1 MRLKKYNKLA
11 YLLLILILV
20 ALGIY
25 IYKLNTRKDKTEEI
39 KEKTLSDIQ
48 YIENKFVNL
57 FNQINNIKFENY
69 TISVVKENKE
79 ESKEESSSNSSSGV
93 DSGKNKSGSSKEK
106 ENQNN
111 SEESSKQEDSS
122 KKQYKLEEQSVLTQE
137 GDIDWKQI
145 KNDVEKIYINLYS
158 LTLDLNQIVPNQE
171 DIVKFNKEFDNLTQA
186 VKEENKNDT
195 LKELSMLYDYL
206 PKFIENC
213 SNKQKDITVIKTKNE
228 IFKAYSK
235 LENNEWENISS
246 YINSASNNFEELTRN
261 IEDKSVN
268 QYNVRKA
275 YILINELKNSVN
287 LQDEKVFLIKYKNLL
302 EELEKI

>member
-1 MRLKKYNKLA
+1 MKKYNKLA

>member
-1 MRLKKYNKLA
+1 MKKYNKLA

-25 IYKLNTRKDKTEEI
+25 IYKLNTKKDETEEI

-79 ESKEESSSNSSSGV
+79 ESKDESSSNSSSEEG
-93 DSGKNKSGSSKEK
+93 SEKSESGSSENK
-106 ENQNN
+106 ENQNT

-122 KKQYKLEEQSVLTQE
+122 KKQYKLEEQGVLTQE
-137 GDIDWKQI
+137 EDIDWKQI

-158 LTLDLNQIVPNQE
+158 LTIDLNQIVPNQE
-171 DIVKFNKEFDNLTQA
+171 NIVKFNKEFDNLTQA
-186 VKEENKNDT
+186 VKEENKKDT
-195 LKELSMLYDYL
+195 LKELSILYDYL

-213 SNKQKDITVIKTKNE
+213 SNKPKDIIVIKTKND

-235 LENNEWENISS
+235 LEDNEWENISS

-261 IEDKSVN
+261 TEDKSIN
-268 QYNVRKA
+268 QYNVKKT
-275 YILINELKNSVN
+275 YIIINELKNSVN

-302 EELEKI
+302 EELENI